1 MAARSGNSSQP
12 SALLPFL
19 PLLYVAWSDGNM
31 ELEELRAI
39 CGRVLDVWKMTP
51 EDRERFVRWLD
62 PDQPPTRAELDE
74 MLARVREA
82 AVGLTGRD
90 RRSLTELGL
99 ALARA
104 GGGGVSAEERAA
116 LEEIERALGPT
127 RSSRAAQALLGQ
139 PSDSEAT

>member
-1 MAARSGNSSQP
+1 MAAGSRKSSQR

-31 ELEELRAI
+31 GLEELRTI
-39 CGRVLDVWKMTP
+39 CGRVLDVWKMSP

-62 PDQPPTRAELDE
+62 PDQPPTRADLDE

-82 AVGLTGRD
+82 SVGLTGKD

-104 GGGGVSAEERAA
+104 GGGVSDEEREA
-116 LEEIERALGPT
+116 LEEIERALGAT
-127 RSSRAAQALLGQ
+127 RSPAAQALLGD
-139 PSDSEAT
+139 PAGSDST